1 MAVTLINPD
10 GLPKPDV
17 YRQMSI
23 ATGSKLVF
31 LAGQVAR
38 DAEGGRVGE
47 GDLAAQ
53 VEQSYLN
60 IGTALAAVGG
70 SFDDVAKLTVY
81 VVDWT
86 PDKMPLLG
94 EGSLGRPRSWGSTR
108 SSRSH
113 CWVLRHWGSPIF
125 WSRLKPPRSSTESG
139 VLDTLAGFPCRRAWS
154 PGKPPAWPNGRGSD
168 QRPSVRERRR
178 RHLPMTWWAGRWS
191 NASRAV
197 AKGVTPSAT
206 ASSSRGVRATR
217 VPPCGRCREAVPPRG
232 R

>member
-1 MAVTLINPD
+1 MPVTLVNPD

-53 VEQSYLN
+53 IEQAYLN
-60 IGTALAAVGG
+60 IGTALAEAGG
-70 SFDDVAKLTVY
+70 SFDDVAKLTIY

-94 EGSLGRPRSWGSTR
+94 EGVARAAAKLGIDP
-108 SSRSH
+108 
-113 CWVLRHWGSPIF
+113 VKPIT
-125 WSRLKPPRSSTESG
+125 LLG
-139 VLDTLAGFPCRRAWS
+139 VAALGEPDLL
-154 PGKPPAWPNGRGSD
+154 
-168 QRPSVRERRR
+168 VE
-178 RHLPMTWWAGRWS
+178 
-191 NASRAV
+191 V
-197 AKGVTPSAT
+197 EAT
-206 ASSSRGVRATR
+206 AVID
-217 VPPCGRCREAVPPRG
+217 
-232 R
+232 